1 MSANAIF
8 LLHLIFGYVAWLLLF
23 GTYVLPWLRS
33 MDRLAA
39 QRVIA
44 TLHSFR
50 FLGLV
55 FLLPGV
61 VGPNLPPGFS
71 GFAAYGDLLTGLLAM
86 TALMTV
92 RLRPLFWLA
101 VGAFN
106 LVGLG
111 DILLDYAHAIQNGLP
126 NMAGQLGAAYWVP
139 VLYVPILVLTHVVA
153 LYWLARPQAQLAS
166 VAS

>member
-8 LLHLIFGYVAWLLLF
+8 QLHLILGYVAWLLLF

-33 MDRLAA
+33 IDQLAA
-39 QRVIA
+39 HRAIA

-55 FLLPGV
+55 FLVPGV

-71 GFAAYGDLLTGLLAM
+71 SFAAYGDLLTGVLAM
-86 TALMTV
+86 TALMTA
-92 RLRPLFWLA
+92 RLGPLFWLA
-101 VGAFN
+101 VAAFN

-126 NMAGQLGAAYWVP
+126 AVAGQLGAAYWVP
-139 VLYVPILVLTHVVA
+139 VLYVPILVITHVTA
-153 LYWLARPQAQLAS
+153 LYWLARPSARLAS
-166 VAS
+166 VVS